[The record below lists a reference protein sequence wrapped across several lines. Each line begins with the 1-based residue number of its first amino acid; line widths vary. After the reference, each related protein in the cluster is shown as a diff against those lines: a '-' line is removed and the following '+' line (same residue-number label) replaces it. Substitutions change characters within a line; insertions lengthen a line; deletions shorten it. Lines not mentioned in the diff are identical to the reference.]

1 MELKILKNEMNEL
14 KLEIVGETHTFCNLL
29 QNLLLEDESV
39 EMAGYTIPHPLTASP
54 ILYIRTK
61 KEKPITALK
70 RAVKKI
76 KKINEDFASA
86 YERALKEFH

>member
-1 MELKILKNEMNEL
+1 MELKILKKEENEL

-54 ILYIRTK
+54 IIYIRTK
-61 KEKPITALK
+61 KGKPTTALK
-70 RAVKKI
+70 RAIKKI
-76 KKINEDFASA
+76 KKINMDFTSA
-86 YERALKEFH
+86 YEKALKEFH